1 MTFERIGVKYFT
13 KEFIFMLVED
23 FMRSFSKKLLGIALS
38 VGLTVP
44 ALAQDPT
51 FVWTGNGADDLIS
64 NSANWPTTMGSQ
76 FFQNHYGLHTTAQ
89 RGTYVIPAGNTA
101 TVYGFDITN
110 VTLDFDGDIISVRNP
125 SFNGFWMRNNM
136 TVILGPN
143 GSYTFQQRD
152 GSADA
157 GQITMQGENNRIE
170 YHMQGTLPFQAIF
183 VGAYD
188 GNGGKNNHLE
198 QHAGKITSE
207 FTYVGTMNTGGTE
220 QNTLTLYGGTYEVSN
235 TLLVGLDTARGTH
248 GNGAVNIYGGALS
261 TVNMSGATATI
272 DGAQFVPSV
281 DLFIGGV
288 DGTDFGTFALT
299 GNNTFSGDINVQM
312 AMPLTVLDSS
322 ILNTNIVSLSTVGN
336 TKVNLGSELFTT
348 ANDGKTVILDAS
360 KKLAGSDNYAVNET
374 LALTTPVSE
383 GWIELPDSSNPFTV
397 ELSASGLDS
406 MTAAEEFAA
415 WLGEDFF
422 ANATALDQSTIQL
435 TFSPE
440 NGDDI
445 FMFDFTDYAAANVKL
460 QGFSTSD
467 VPEPSAWA
475 LMLLSAAGLVTLRSR
490 KRK

>member
-1 MTFERIGVKYFT
+1 
-13 KEFIFMLVED
+13 MLVED

-38 VGLTVP
+38 VGLTVS
-44 ALAQDPT
+44 AFAQDPT
-51 FVWTGNGADDLIS
+51 FVWTGNGTNDLIS

-76 FFQNHYGLHTTAQ
+76 FFQNGYGLLTTAQ
-89 RGTYVIPAGNTA
+89 RGTYVIPAGNSATA
-101 TVYGFDITN
+101 YGFDVTN

-157 GQITMQGENNRIE
+157 GQITMQGANNRIE

-183 VGAYD
+183 IGAYD
-188 GNGGKNNHLE
+188 GNGGQNNHLE
-198 QHAGKITSE
+198 QYAGKISSE

-220 QNTLTLYGGTYEVSN
+220 QNTLTLYGGTYEVSH

-248 GNGAVNIYGGALS
+248 GNGAVNIYGGAIS
-261 TVNMSGATATI
+261 TVNMDGAVATI
-272 DGAQFVPSV
+272 NGAQFVPSV
-281 DLFIGGV
+281 NLFIGGV
-288 DGTDFGTFALT
+288 DGTDFGTFAMT
-299 GNNTFSGDINVQM
+299 GNNTFSGDFNVQM
-312 AMPLTVLDSS
+312 AMPLTVLDPS
-322 ILNTNIVSLSTVGN
+322 ILNTNIISLSTVGN
-336 TKVNLGSELFTT
+336 TKVNLKSELFTT
-348 ANDGKTVILDAS
+348 ANDGKMVVLDTA
-360 KKLAGSDNYAVNET
+360 KKLAGSDTYALNGT
-374 LALTTPVSE
+374 LELTDPVSE

-397 ELSASGLDS
+397 ELFTNDLGS

-422 ANATALDQSTIQL
+422 ANAEALDSSTIQL

-440 NGDDI
+440 NSDDV
-445 FMFDFTDYAAANVKL
+445 FMFDFTNYAAANVKL
-460 QGFSTSD
+460 HGFSTSE

-475 LMLLSAAGLVTLRSR
+475 LMLLGAAGLVTLRSR